1 MSQET
6 KKQNKKNTGKWDKSQ
21 KVGFWVL
28 IVGLS
33 LFWGGVYVG
42 TQSTLSSIN
51 EREQVKVQAVEAYKA
66 EQAELKNSE
75 Q

>member
-1 MSQET
+1 MSKET
-6 KKQNKKNTGKWDKSQ
+6 KTTNKATKSSGKWDKSQ

-33 LFWGGVYVG
+33 LFWSGVYVG

-51 EREQVKVQAVEAYKA
+51 EREQVKAQAVEDYKA
-66 EQAELKNSE
+66 TLKTEQ
-75 Q
+75 